1 MSFFT
6 HILKSY
12 SASGQMFAALPT
24 SSTPPRALDNLV
36 PFPENAH
43 ILVSDVHFYYGNKHR
58 LKNINVSF
66 KKNQITALIGPSG
79 SGKSTLLRT
88 INRIY
93 SLYPEQKAYGRI
105 LIHGKNI
112 LESHV
117 NLNELRT
124 KVGMVFQKPT
134 PFPMSIFE
142 NIAFAVR
149 MHEKLTKKEL
159 HQRVEWALHS
169 AALFEEVKDHLNH
182 SGLGLSG
189 GQQQRLCIA
198 RTIAIRPEILL
209 LDEPCSALDPI
220 STQKI
225 EQLLV
230 ELKKNFTILMVTH
243 NMQQA
248 LRVSDDTVFLMNG
261 EIVEASDTK
270 TFFSNPRDK
279 KSLDYVQ
286 GKFG

>member
-1 MSFFT
+1 MSFF
-6 HILKSY
+6 SY
-12 SASGQMFAALPT
+12 FFQRSEYSGQG
-24 SSTPPRALDNLV
+24 SSSVPDSSGSLDNLV
-36 PFPENAH
+36 VLRDSAH
-43 ILVSDVHFYYGNKHR
+43 ISVQDVNFYYGNKHR
-58 LKNINVSF
+58 LKNINISF
-66 KKNQITALIGPSG
+66 RKNKITALIGPSG

-93 SLYPEQKAYGRI
+93 SLYPEQKAYGSI
-105 LIHGKNI
+105 VIHGKNI
-112 LESHV
+112 LDSNV
-117 NLNELRT
+117 DLNELRT

-134 PFPMSIFE
+134 PFPMSIFD

-159 HQRVEWALHS
+159 HHRVEWALRA
-169 AALFEEVKDHLNH
+169 AALWDEVKDHLYS

-198 RTIAIRPEILL
+198 RTIAIKPDILL

-225 EQLLV
+225 EQLLA
-230 ELKKNFTILMVTH
+230 ELKKDFTIVMVTH

-248 LRVSDDTVFLMNG
+248 MRASDDTVFMSNG
-261 EIVEASDTK
+261 EIVEACDTK
-270 TFFSNPRDK
+270 TFFSNPKDK
-279 KSLDYVQ
+279 QSLDYVH

>member
-1 MSFFT
+1 MSFFSNIFQCSK
-6 HILKSY
+6 H
-12 SASGQMFAALPT
+12 SGKAANAAAD
-24 SSTPPRALDNLV
+24 SSSNLDNLV
-36 PFPENAH
+36 VLREGAH
-43 ILVSDVHFYYGNKHR
+43 ISIEDLNFYYGNKHR
-58 LKNINVSF
+58 LKNINISF
-66 KKNQITALIGPSG
+66 RKNKITALIGPSG

-93 SLYPEQKAYGRI
+93 SLYPEQKAYGNI
-105 LIHGKNI
+105 LIQGKNI
-112 LESHV
+112 LDSSV
-117 NLNELRT
+117 DLNELRT

-142 NIAFAVR
+142 NISFAVK
-149 MHEKLTKKEL
+149 MHERLSKKDL
-159 HQRVEWALHS
+159 QQRVEWALRA
-169 AALFEEVKDHLNH
+169 AALWDEVKDHLHH

-198 RTIAIRPEILL
+198 RTIAVKPEILL

-225 EQLLV
+225 EQLLF
-230 ELKKNFTILMVTH
+230 ELKKDFTIVMVTH

-248 LRVSDDTVFLMNG
+248 MRASDDTVFMSQG
-261 EIVEASDTK
+261 EIIEASDTK
-270 TFFSNPRDK
+270 TFFSNPKDK
-279 KSLDYVQ
+279 QSLDYVH

>member
-1 MSFFT
+1 MNFFSNIFQNAK
-6 HILKSY
+6 HFGQ
-12 SASGQMFAALPT
+12 AS
-24 SSTPPRALDNLV
+24 SSMLESSENLDNLV
-36 PFPENAH
+36 VLRDSAH
-43 ILVSDVHFYYGNKHR
+43 IVVQNVNFYYGNKHR
-58 LKNINVSF
+58 LKNINISF
-66 KKNQITALIGPSG
+66 RKNKITALIGPSG

-93 SLYPEQKAYGRI
+93 SLYPEQKAYGSI
-105 LIHGKNI
+105 IVNGKNI
-112 LESHV
+112 LESNV
-117 NLNELRT
+117 DLNELRT

-142 NIAFAVR
+142 NIAFAVK
-149 MHEKLTKKEL
+149 MHEKLSKKEL
-159 HQRVEWALHS
+159 HLRVEWALRA
-169 AALFEEVKDHLNH
+169 AALWDEVKDHLNA

-198 RTIAIRPEILL
+198 RTIAVKPDVLL

-225 EQLLV
+225 EQLLM
-230 ELKKNFTILMVTH
+230 ELKKDFTIVMVTH

-248 LRVSDDTVFLMNG
+248 MRSSDDTVFMSNG
-261 EIVEASDTK
+261 EIIEAGDTK
-270 TFFSNPRDK
+270 TFFSNPKDK
-279 KSLDYVQ
+279 QSLDYVH